1 MGEGVVREFGMDVY
15 SLLRLKWTANK
26 DALYSTGKCA
36 HRSVLVW
43 MEGSVGE
50 NGYVYMYS

>member
-43 MEGSVGE
+43 MEGSVWE